1 MQEEDIIPGNFNQT
15 VDGILATFGEV
26 KCPLSEI
33 TLYSSQTT
41 NISVFDIYLIA
52 VSFNMVDF
60 SNQSPIIVYDG
71 NCTRCQVKD
80 GKPHCVDKVI
90 FQSYLYPCMNAVNI
104 RNVMVININKTNITE
119 LTEQKKN
126 LRHMMLEIQIVLA
139 CDRYKDVAVFNRLKE
154 SHSPPM

>member
-15 VDGILATFGEV
+15 VDGVLATFGEV

-90 FQSYLYPCMNAVNI
+90 FQSYA
-104 RNVMVININKTNITE
+104 
-119 LTEQKKN
+119 
-126 LRHMMLEIQIVLA
+126 
-139 CDRYKDVAVFNRLKE
+139 
-154 SHSPPM
+154 

>member
-1 MQEEDIIPGNFNQT
+1 MQEEDIIPENFNQT
-15 VDGILATFGEV
+15 VDGVLATFGEV

-60 SNQSPIIVYDG
+60 SNQSPIIVYNG

-80 GKPHCVDKVI
+80 GKLHCVDKVI
-90 FQSYLYPCMNAVNI
+90 FQS
-104 RNVMVININKTNITE
+104 
-119 LTEQKKN
+119 
-126 LRHMMLEIQIVLA
+126 
-139 CDRYKDVAVFNRLKE
+139 
-154 SHSPPM
+154 